1 MPQKHKGNKA
11 KLRKPSNGNKN
22 KTASNQTNTTTTT
35 QISSQATANLVSG
48 RRKANSTSQLI
59 CSVSSID
66 DEIESF
72 MRVENCDYDQNNNA
86 AANKNCLTN
95 KFQILSL
102 QTENLNTGKK
112 QEAKYEEPAV
122 NVARQSKP
130 DQDSG
135 HSSPNENAS

>member
-1 MPQKHKGNKA
+1 MPKNKGNKA
-11 KLRKPSNGNKN
+11 KLRKPSNGNTN
-22 KTASNQTNTTTTT
+22 KQSNQTNTT

-72 MRVENCDYDQNNNA
+72 MGAGYDQNNNNA
-86 AANKNCLTN
+86 AKSLSN

-102 QTENLNTGKK
+102 QTENLNIKTGK
-112 QEAKYEEPAV
+112 QEEKEPAV

>member
-1 MPQKHKGNKA
+1 MPKNKGNKA
-11 KLRKPSNGNKN
+11 KLRKPSNGNTN
-22 KTASNQTNTTTTT
+22 KQSNQTNTT

-72 MRVENCDYDQNNNA
+72 MGAGYDQNNNNA
-86 AANKNCLTN
+86 AKSLSN

-102 QTENLNTGKK
+102 QTNENLKIKTGK
-112 QEAKYEEPAV
+112 QEETEEEPAV